1 MKNMKKLTALNLN
14 GWLLLVVLMIVKLTP
29 ALMLQRLQLLL
40 AQFRPLFL
48 QFLDK
53 KSFATINAA
62 SNIVQ
67 RDILGFTPILN
78 NFAAQYVISDDKDS
92 VVRGLAKK
100 SVKYGFTTLG
110 QAATNYLEGKSES
123 SSIDLFSVLLISSM
137 QMKDDT
143 LLRYFLEDIDKYLE
157 VNCKNVYEILRRISH
172 YRRYSIM
179 IDFLNTFISVPFDVC
194 FDR

>member
-1 MKNMKKLTALNLN
+1 MLSRFLNRSRNVFSNPFQVRKGVLS
-14 GWLLLVVLMIVKLTP
+14 VVDSFFG
-29 ALMLQRLQLLL
+29 RNE
-40 AQFRPLFL
+40 LFL
-48 QFLDK
+48 QFLDT

-143 LLRYFLEDIDKYLE
+143 LLHYFLEDIDKYLE